1 MIKAIPTAIAAFSLV
16 LPRHLSNGSFTMH
29 IVQEKRTDRSL
40 MFKASRLLAIS
51 AASIILSTTLGIT
64 SMANAASL
72 AEIKSRGTLNVAT
85 EDSYYPF
92 EFIKDGESDGF
103 HKDVIAEL
111 RKYAQFKVNQDI
123 MPWTGL
129 LAGVTSGKY
138 DAAITGAGV
147 TEERLGA
154 FDFVAPVAPE
164 VSYYIKRADD
174 DRIKNISSLSGM
186 TVGVQAGGA
195 QLARLTQLDA
205 KLKASGGAIGKI
217 VQYQS
222 YPEAYA
228 DLANHRLDYVVN
240 SIVPAN
246 MLVKER
252 PKVFAVGEATSS
264 MGYIAWPV
272 AKGNKE
278 LLDYLSGFV
287 NHLRE
292 TGKLA
297 ELQKKWLGQSFDNL
311 PHDPITSGEQFTQL
325 TAK

>member
-1 MIKAIPTAIAAFSLV
+1 MPPSLCARHCPSPFHWESFMKLDQQQNRHNFVSTAQRYL
-16 LPRHLSNGSFTMH
+16 
-29 IVQEKRTDRSL
+29 
-40 MFKASRLLAIS
+40 
-51 AASIILSTTLGIT
+51 TLG
-64 SMANAASL
+64 AAALLLGPSL
-72 AEIKSRGTLNVAT
+72 GVQAATLEQIEAKGVLSVAT

-111 RKYAQFKVNQDI
+111 RKYAPFKVNQDI

-129 LAGVTSGKY
+129 LAGITSGKY
-138 DAAITGAGV
+138 DGAITGAGV

-174 DRIKNISSLSGM
+174 GRIKGLANLSGL

-205 KLKASGGAIGKI
+205 KLKSLGGSLGKV

-228 DLANHRLDYVVN
+228 DLANGRLDYVVN

-252 PKVFAVGEATSS
+252 PKVFAVGEPTSG
-264 MGYIAWPV
+264 MGFIAWPV
-272 AKGNKE
+272 AKGNTA
-278 LLDYLSGFV
+278 LLEYLSGFV
-287 NHLRE
+287 NHLRD

-297 ELQKKWLGQSFDNL
+297 ELQKKWLGQAFDNL
-311 PHDPITSGEQFTQL
+311 PREPITSVEQFKQL
-325 TAK
+325 TAQ

>member
-1 MIKAIPTAIAAFSLV
+1 MSIVQRNPFTRETLLATARFFAVGAASLV
-16 LPRHLSNGSFTMH
+16 LGSIMTFNS
-29 IVQEKRTDRSL
+29 V
-40 MFKASRLLAIS
+40 AS
-51 AASIILSTTLGIT
+51 AASLDD
-64 SMANAASL
+64 
-72 AEIKSRGTLNVAT
+72 IKSRGVLNVAT
-85 EDSYYPF
+85 EDNYYPY

-103 HKDVIAEL
+103 HKDILAEL
-111 RKYAQFKVNQDI
+111 RKYAPFKVKQDI
-123 MPWTGL
+123 LPWTGL
-129 LAGVTSGKY
+129 LSAITTGKY

-154 FDFVAPVAPE
+154 FDFVAPIGSD

-174 DRIKNISSLSGM
+174 DRIKDLSKLSGL

-195 QLARLTQLDA
+195 QLARLTQLAD
-205 KLKASGGAIGKI
+205 KLKASGGSLGK
-217 VQYQS
+217 VVEYQS

-228 DLANHRLDYVVN
+228 DLANGRLDYVVN

-252 PKVFAVGEATSS
+252 PKVFAVGEATS
-264 MGYIAWPV
+264 GPGFIAWPV

-287 NHLRE
+287 NHLRD

-297 ELQKKWLGQSFDNL
+297 ELQKKWLGTSFDDL
-311 PHDPITSGEQFTQL
+311 PHDPITTVEQFRKVS
-325 TAK
+325 AE

>member
-1 MIKAIPTAIAAFSLV
+1 
-16 LPRHLSNGSFTMH
+16 MH

>member
-1 MIKAIPTAIAAFSLV
+1 MTNAISPPIAAFSLV
-16 LPRHLSNGSFTMH
+16 LPHHLTDGSFTMNSAQESRVDRRIISKAGRFL
-29 IVQEKRTDRSL
+29 IVG
-40 MFKASRLLAIS
+40 
-51 AASIILSTTLGIT
+51 AASLIFSLGIT
-64 SMANAASL
+64 GAASAASL
-72 AEIKSRGTLNVAT
+72 AEINSRGTLNVAT

-92 EFIKDGESDGF
+92 EFIKDGESEGF

-111 RKYAQFKVNQDI
+111 RKYVQFKVNQDI

-129 LAGVTSGKY
+129 LAGITSGKY

-164 VSYYIKRADD
+164 VSHYIKRAND
-174 DRIKNISSLSGM
+174 DRIKSVSDLSGLI
-186 TVGVQAGGA
+186 VGVQAGGA

-205 KLKASGGAIGKI
+205 KLKASGGSIGKI

-252 PKVFAVGEATSS
+252 PQVFAVGEATSS

-287 NHLRE
+287 NHLRD

-297 ELQKKWLGQSFDNL
+297 ELQKKWLGQSFDDL
-311 PHDPITSGEQFTQL
+311 PHEPITSAPQFTQL

>member
-16 LPRHLSNGSFTMH
+16 LPRHLSDGSFTMH
-29 IVQEKRTDRSL
+29 IVQEKCTDRSV
-40 MFKASRLLAIS
+40 MFKAGRLLAIG
-51 AASIILSTTLGIT
+51 AASIILSATLGIT

-72 AEIKSRGTLNVAT
+72 AEINSRGTLNVAT

>member
-16 LPRHLSNGSFTMH
+16 LPRHLSDGSCTMN
-29 IVQEKRTDRSL
+29 IAQEKRNHPDVVT
-40 MFKASRLLAIS
+40 KASRFLAIG
-51 AASIILSTTLGIT
+51 AASMLLVATLSLT

-72 AEIKSRGTLNVAT
+72 AEIETRGALNVAT

-92 EFIKDGESDGF
+92 EFIKDGQSDGF
-103 HKDVIAEL
+103 HKDVLVEL

-129 LAGVTSGKY
+129 LAGITSGKY

-147 TEERLGA
+147 TEDRLGA
-154 FDFVAPVAPE
+154 FDFVAPVAPDI
-164 VSYYIKRADD
+164 SYYIKRADD
-174 DRIKNISSLSGM
+174 DRIKKLSDLSGL

-195 QLARLTQLDA
+195 QLARLAQLDA
-205 KLKASGGAIGKI
+205 KLKASGGSIGKI

-228 DLANHRLDYVVN
+228 DLANRRLDYVVN

-252 PKVFAVGEATSS
+252 PKVFAVGEPTSS

-278 LLDYLSGFV
+278 LLDYLTGFV
-287 NHLRE
+287 DHLRD

-311 PHDPITSGEQFTQL
+311 PHVEITSSEQLSQL

>member
-16 LPRHLSNGSFTMH
+16 LPRHLSDGSFTMN

-40 MFKASRLLAIS
+40 MFKASRLLAIG
-51 AASIILSTTLGIT
+51 AASIILSTTLGI
-64 SMANAASL
+64 SGMANAASL
-72 AEIKSRGTLNVAT
+72 AEIKNRGTLNVAT

-311 PHDPITSGEQFTQL
+311 PHDPITSGEQFIQL

>member
-1 MIKAIPTAIAAFSLV
+1 
-16 LPRHLSNGSFTMH
+16 MH
-29 IVQEKRTDRSL
+29 IAQEKCTDRSV
-40 MFKASRLLAIS
+40 MFKAGRFLAIG
-51 AASIILSTTLGIT
+51 AASIILSATLGIT

-103 HKDVIAEL
+103 HKDIIAEL

-311 PHDPITSGEQFTQL
+311 PHAPITSGEQFTQL

>member
-1 MIKAIPTAIAAFSLV
+1 MFNAIPTALAAFSLV
-16 LPRHLSNGSFTMH
+16 LPRHLSDGSLAMKS
-29 IVQEKRTDRSL
+29 VQVQRIPHTALIKAGRFIALGAVSL
-40 MFKASRLLAIS
+40 IIS
-51 AASIILSTTLGIT
+51 ATLSLT
-64 SMANAASL
+64 SVATAANL
-72 AEIKSRGTLNVAT
+72 DQIKSRGMLNIAT

-92 EFIKDGESDGF
+92 EFIKDGQSDGF

-111 RKYAQFKVNQDI
+111 RKYAPFKVNQDI

-129 LAGVTSGKY
+129 LAGITSGKY

-154 FDFVAPVAPE
+154 FDFVTPVAPE
-164 VSYYIKRADD
+164 VSHYIKRAND
-174 DRIKNISSLSGM
+174 DRIKSIADLSGL

-205 KLKASGGAIGKI
+205 KLKAGGGSLGKV

-228 DLANHRLDYVVN
+228 DLANGRLDYVVN

-287 NHLRE
+287 NHLRD

-297 ELQKKWLGQSFDNL
+297 ELQVKWLGQSFDTL
-311 PHDPITSGEQFTQL
+311 PREPITSSAQFTQL
-325 TAK
+325 TAQ

>member
-1 MIKAIPTAIAAFSLV
+1 
-16 LPRHLSNGSFTMH
+16 
-29 IVQEKRTDRSL
+29 
-40 MFKASRLLAIS
+40 
-51 AASIILSTTLGIT
+51 
-64 SMANAASL
+64 MANAASL
-72 AEIKSRGTLNVAT
+72 AEIKNRGTLNVAT

-311 PHDPITSGEQFTQL
+311 PHDPITSGEQFIQL

>member
-1 MIKAIPTAIAAFSLV
+1 MNTAIPAIPQIFVSHCPPLIDGSTEMTTEKKNSICRSVIAKAGRFLAFGAAGIVFSATL
-16 LPRHLSNGSFTMH
+16 
-29 IVQEKRTDRSL
+29 IVT
-40 MFKASRLLAIS
+40 
-51 AASIILSTTLGIT
+51 STVH
-64 SMANAASL
+64 AASL
-72 AEIKSRGTLNVAT
+72 ADIESRGTLNVAT

-92 EFIKDGESDGF
+92 EFIKDGETEGF

-111 RKYAQFKVNQDI
+111 RKYSKFGVKQDI
-123 MPWTGL
+123 LPWTGL
-129 LAGVTSGKY
+129 LAAITSGKY

-147 TEERLGA
+147 TEDRLGA
-154 FDFVAPVAPE
+154 FDFVAPIAPE

-174 DRIKNISSLSGM
+174 DRIKNIASLSGL

-195 QLARLTQLDA
+195 QVARLTQLDA
-205 KLKASGGAIGKI
+205 KLKTTGGSLGK
-217 VQYQS
+217 VVEYQS

-228 DLANHRLDYVVN
+228 DLANGRLDYVVN

-252 PKVFAVGEATSS
+252 PKVFAVGEATS
-264 MGYIAWPV
+264 GPGFIAWPV
-272 AKGNKE
+272 TKGNKE

-287 NHLRE
+287 NHLRD

-311 PHDPITSGEQFTQL
+311 PHEPITSVDQFRKLSMQ
-325 TAK
+325 

>member
-16 LPRHLSNGSFTMH
+16 LPRHLSDGSFTMN

-40 MFKASRLLAIS
+40 MFKASRLLAIG

-64 SMANAASL
+64 GMANAASL
-72 AEIKSRGTLNVAT
+72 AEIKNRGTLNVAT

-311 PHDPITSGEQFTQL
+311 PHDPITSGEQFIQL